1 MFYGTLKDQ
10 KAIYLNTNSQYSV
23 NVSLAD
29 RSQWLIMSVLCV
41 SGFPSG
47 RVERVNPESQPLQP
61 NYQASGAEVHPL
73 PSSG

>member
-1 MFYGTLKDQ
+1 MLLFCFMAKKGKGRFIQMFIIGFLKP
-10 KAIYLNTNSQYSV
+10 SQ
-23 NVSLAD
+23 
-29 RSQWLIMSVLCV
+29 RLIMSVSCV

-47 RVERVNPESQPLQP
+47 GVERVNPESQPLQP